1 MTNEAEPG
9 SARLPSDETREHLM
23 LQAAKLYYEL
33 DKTQNEIAHE
43 LGLTR
48 WQVSRLI
55 REAREVGVVRIE
67 ILPRSQRRAQLEATL
82 QKTFGLREAVV
93 VRRPDIEDDALL
105 IENVAQ
111 AAGQF
116 LSTVNPRPS
125 LVGVSWGR
133 TMAAV
138 ARWLPPAWTGDVHVV
153 LVNGATT
160 HRSTSYQA
168 NFVAER
174 FAQTATNGRAT
185 LLPVPAIVGK
195 SATRDVL
202 EEDPV
207 IAGVLELARSAP
219 FVCFGMGALSATSV
233 LVESGYIG
241 SADIER
247 LARAGAVGD
256 ILGRFIDAHG
266 SIVDPELDAR
276 TIGLRPEALRGIP
289 WSIGI
294 SAGEA
299 KHAVVLGCL
308 EAGYVKVLITDD
320 ATARYALEHRRG

>member
-1 MTNEAEPG
+1 MTNESDSG
-9 SARLPSDETREHLM
+9 STRLPSDETREYLM

-55 REAREVGVVRIE
+55 REAREVGIVRIE
-67 ILPRSQRRAQLEATL
+67 ILPRSQRRAELEATL
-82 QKTFGLREAVV
+82 QKTFGLREAIV
-93 VRRPDIEDDALL
+93 VRRPDVQDEALL
-105 IENVAQ
+105 IESVAQ

-116 LSTVNPRPS
+116 LATVNPRPS
-125 LVGVSWGR
+125 LIGVSWGR

-138 ARWLPPAWTGDVHVV
+138 ARWLPHAWNGDVHVV

-168 NFVAER
+168 NFVAEH
-174 FAQTATNGRAT
+174 FAQTAKNGRAT

-195 SATRDVL
+195 SATREVL
-202 EEDPV
+202 EQDPV
-207 IAGVLELARSAP
+207 IASVLELARSAP
-219 FVCFGMGALSATSV
+219 FVCFGMGALAASSV
-233 LVESGYIG
+233 LAESGYIG
-241 SADIER
+241 NADIDR
-247 LARAGAVGD
+247 LAKAGAVGD
-256 ILGRFIDAHG
+256 ILGRFIDAQG
-266 SIVDPELDAR
+266 NIVDPELDAR
-276 TIGLRPEALRGIP
+276 TIGLRPGALRAIP
-289 WSIGI
+289 WSVGI

-308 EAGYVKVLITDD
+308 RAGYVKVLITDD
-320 ATARYALEHRRG
+320 ATARYALEHRNG